1 MTEPKRKFLEHI
13 IKMLHAAHIQVIEID
28 TGSVLG
34 NSLPNQGAQLRI
46 GFNVRY
52 WTSHP
57 LFTACPTIARS
68 NVVRTDAQL
77 AIAMLDVRL
86 ML

>member
-1 MTEPKRKFLEHI
+1 
-13 IKMLHAAHIQVIEID
+13 MLHAAHIQVIEID

-52 WTSHP
+52 WTGHP

-68 NVVRTDAQL
+68 NVVRTDTQL

>member
-1 MTEPKRKFLEHI
+1 
-13 IKMLHAAHIQVIEID
+13 MLHAAHIQVIEID

-52 WTSHP
+52 WTGHP
-57 LFTACPTIARS
+57 LFTASPTIARS
-68 NVVRTDAQL
+68 KVVRTGIHL

>member
-1 MTEPKRKFLEHI
+1 
-13 IKMLHAAHIQVIEID
+13 MLHAAHIQVIEID

-52 WTSHP
+52 WTGHP
-57 LFTACPTIARS
+57 LFTASPTIARS
-68 NVVRTDAQL
+68 KVVRTDTDTRL

>member
-1 MTEPKRKFLEHI
+1 MRAPGHKGGVL
-13 IKMLHAAHIQVIEID
+13 LAHGP

-52 WTSHP
+52 WTGHP